1 MKTQNFPFSV
11 LRSPFRKLS
20 SLSLALLFAGALSG
34 AATSA
39 RADIVATYWPTSEF
53 TAGAGELQPHDYLEE
68 VSASSFQAHGSLT
81 VSQSQLRIFGWGTTM
96 SLVDYAGF
104 TVTADPGFQMTLTDF
119 QMSTA
124 VSAGV
129 VTAFKWGYRVNDGSG
144 FGDWTYD
151 QTYSLGDPG
160 FGYIGVENEKTWDFA
175 DFSTTG
181 TVEFGLFASASGAG
195 SAQIL
200 VSQPSHM
207 FLNGSVSAVPEPSTY
222 ALIAIAG
229 TAALILARRRK
240 ANS

>member
-1 MKTQNFPFSV
+1 MIPNTSL
-11 LRSPFRKLS
+11 LRSLS
-20 SLSLALLFAGALSG
+20 TALVLAGTLTVTPAH
-34 AATSA
+34 
-39 RADIVATYWPTSEF
+39 ADVVATYWPNSEF
-53 TAGAGELQPHDYLEE
+53 TAGAGELQPHDYLDG

-81 VSQSQLRIFGWGTTM
+81 VSATQLRIFGWGTAM
-96 SLVDYAGF
+96 SLTNYAGF

-124 VSAGV
+124 VSAGI
-129 VTAFKWGYRVNDGSG
+129 VTAFKWGYRVDDGGG
-144 FGDWTYD
+144 FSDWTFD

-160 FGYIGVENEKTWDFA
+160 FAYIGLENAKTWDFA

-181 TVEFGLFASASGAG
+181 TVEFGLFASASTEG
-195 SAQIL
+195 STAQVL
-200 VSQPSHM
+200 VSQPQDM

-229 TAALILARRRK
+229 TAALILTRRRK